1 MSGGF
6 AVVHTIARIAAA
18 DGGPARTVAGLCRA
32 LAEAGAPVELVTGA
46 VEGIEVSVPAHV
58 SGGVRRQG
66 RFQPRSARF
75 RALLHERLAAAGP
88 GAAVVHDHG
97 IWLASNHAV
106 ARVCAEAGAPRIVS
120 PRGMLS
126 EWSLAQRGWK
136 KRIAWRA
143 FQRRDLES
151 AAALHATSELEAAE
165 IRAAGLR
172 VPIAVVPNGVDL
184 PPLPAPPRPEGD
196 RTRRFLFL
204 SRIHPKKGLES
215 LIDAWA
221 LARPPGWE
229 LVIAGPDEGGHRAA
243 VGKRAAALGPGAA
256 VRFLG
261 PVPDAEKWDLYAAA
275 DVFVL
280 PTASENFGVVV
291 AEALASGTPAITT
304 HAAPWSTLAQRGCG
318 WWIESGAEPLAAAIR
333 QAVAVGDDERL
344 AMGARGRALVE
355 ERFGWAGI
363 ARRMLAV
370 YRWAAGQAAAPDWV
384 LAG

>member
-1 MSGGF
+1 MSGAL
-6 AVVHTIARIAAA
+6 AVVHTVARLAAA

-32 LAEAGAPVELVTGA
+32 LAAEGARVELVTGA
-46 VEGIEVSVPAHV
+46 VEGIELCVPVHV
-58 SGGVRRQG
+58 SGGARRQG
-66 RFQPRSARF
+66 RFQPRSPRF
-75 RALLHERLAAAGP
+75 RSLLHERLAAI

-97 IWLASNHAV
+97 LWLTSNRDA
-106 ARVCAEAGAPRIVS
+106 ARVSRQERVPRIVS

-126 EWSLAQRGWK
+126 EWSLAHRGWK
-136 KRIAWRA
+136 KRIAWHA

-165 IRAAGLR
+165 IRAAGIR

-184 PPLPAPPRPEGD
+184 PPLARPRTPDRD

-204 SRIHPKKGLES
+204 SRIHPKKGLEP

-221 LARPPGWE
+221 LARTPGWE

-243 VGKRAAALGPGAA
+243 VEKRAATRGAD
-256 VRFLG
+256 VQFLG
-261 PVPDAEKWDLYAAA
+261 AVPDAEKWDLYAAA

-291 AEALASGTPAITT
+291 AEALASGVPSITT
-304 HAAPWSTLAQRGCG
+304 RAAPWSSLIERRCG
-318 WWIESGAEPLAAAIR
+318 WWIETGAEPLAAAMR
-333 QAVAVGDDERL
+333 QAADMDDDERR

-355 ERFGWAGI
+355 ERFGWPGI
-363 ARRMLAV
+363 ARRMMAV
-370 YRWAAGQAAAPDWV
+370 YRWLAGEAAAPEWV
-384 LAG
+384 RTG